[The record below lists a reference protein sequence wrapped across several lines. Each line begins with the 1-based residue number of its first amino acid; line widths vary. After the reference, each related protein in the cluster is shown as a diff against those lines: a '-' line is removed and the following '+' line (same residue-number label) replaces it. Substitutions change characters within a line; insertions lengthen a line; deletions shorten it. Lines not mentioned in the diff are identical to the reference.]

1 MGPFRRYAVT
11 MVVTFLAIQT
21 IVGLAQGDGV
31 AAFFEAALAFVWLGW
46 IEVLIALPLFIAVL
60 WALPRSLRWFDT
72 APRPIIG
79 MATGA
84 SIWALGAVVLTAVG
98 IAVSRPGPGST
109 PATPLS
115 LLGSGLAIGTIG
127 ALLGLFEAQATR
139 TGSPRHRR

>member
-1 MGPFRRYAVT
+1 MGPFRRYAMT

-60 WALPRSLRWFDT
+60 WALPRSLRRFDT

-115 LLGSGLAIGTIG
+115 LLG
-127 ALLGLFEAQATR
+127 
-139 TGSPRHRR
+139 